1 MAVKP
6 PLRIEEPMTRPA
18 TTLGRRRFLKAVPA
32 AVAATVTIPAAL
44 RAQRG
49 ASATPP
55 KFGKDVLKCAEQIDG
70 LQFTDA
76 EEEMAVGGASRNLD
90 SYEELRQLNIPLDT
104 EPAITFRPYHS
115 QARTSGQASS
125 RPSGPAAASA
135 SRSPNNARLAVAKP
149 ARVQVS
155 ANLDDLAFEPVT
167 ALASLIESRRIT
179 STDLTNMYLD
189 RLKRY
194 GERLHCVVTLTEDL
208 ARAQAAAA
216 DREIKAGKYRGPLH
230 GIPFGVKDLFDTK
243 GIRTTWGAK
252 PYENRVAEVDA
263 TIVERLREAGGVLVA
278 KLSMGALAQGGVWFG
293 GSTRNPWSP
302 DNSSS
307 GSSAGPGAATAAGL
321 VAFAIGTETRGS
333 IISPSSTCGV
343 VGLRPTYG
351 RVSRYGAMALSWTMD
366 KIGPMCRSVED
377 CVLVFNAIHG
387 SDGRDDTV
395 IDAPFAWN
403 PDVPLS
409 SLKIGFL
416 ANEFEPNAGFGGGG
430 AGGGRGGVNPEEARR
445 RSEARSTLLKAA
457 LDVLR
462 SAGAKL
468 EPLSLPEFPANALGF
483 ILSAEAAA
491 AFDDLTRTK
500 GIDQLTEQGPGAW
513 PNTFRTSRF
522 IPAVEYI
529 RAQRARTLLNRR
541 MDAWMSDYDVFLSPS
556 GGASLGI
563 TNLTGHPAACLK
575 AGFVD
580 GLPQALMITG
590 RPYDEATVLRVALA
604 YERATKWHTMNPPLE
619 ENLRRMK
626 TDAAGQAGQA
636 GRAGRIV
643 AADGFAAEDFDW

>member
-1 MAVKP
+1 MKKST
-6 PLRIEEPMTRPA
+6 LQ
-18 TTLGRRRFLKAVPA
+18 LGRRRFLRAVPA
-32 AVAATVTIPAAL
+32 AVAATVSLPAAG

-49 ASATPP
+49 GGAPP

-70 LQFTDA
+70 LSFTDA
-76 EEEMAVGGASRNLD
+76 QGEMAVSGVSRNLD
-90 SYEELRQLNIPLDT
+90 SYEELRKLDVPLDT
-104 EPAITFRPYHS
+104 EPAVTFRPYLPG
-115 QARTSGQASS
+115 R
-125 RPSGPAAASA
+125 RPSGHST
-135 SRSPNNARLAVAKP
+135 RHARLIIGRP
-149 ARVQVS
+149 ARVQVTS
-155 ANLDDLAFEPVT
+155 SLEDLAFAPVT
-167 ALASLIESRRIT
+167 TLASLIRTRRVS
-179 STDLTNMYLD
+179 STDLTAMYLD

-194 GERLHCVVTLTEDL
+194 GDQLHCVVTLTEDL
-208 ARAQAAAA
+208 ARERAAEA
-216 DREIKAGKYRGPLH
+216 DKEIKAGKYRGPLH

-252 PYENRVAEVDA
+252 PYENRIAQVDA
-263 TIVERLREAGGVLVA
+263 TIVERLREAGAVLCA

-377 CVLVFNAIHG
+377 CAIVFNAIYG
-387 SDGRDDTV
+387 SDGRDETV
-395 IDAPFAWN
+395 VDAPFAWR
-403 PDVPLS
+403 PEAPLS
-409 SLKIGFL
+409 SLKIGYVES
-416 ANEFEPNAGFGGGG
+416 EFSAESNRGGGG
-430 AGGGRGGVNPEEARR
+430 GGGRGGLSPEDARR
-445 RSEARSTLLKAA
+445 RAEERNKLLKDA

-462 SAGAKL
+462 HAGAKL
-468 EPLSLPEFPANALGF
+468 EPMSLPEFPANALGF

-491 AFDDLTRTK
+491 AFDDLTRSK
-500 GIDQLTEQGPGAW
+500 EVDLLTEQGAGAW

-529 RAQRARTLLNRR
+529 RAQRARTLLNRQ
-541 MDAWMSDYDVFLSPS
+541 MDALMSKYDVFLTPTGS
-556 GGASLGI
+556 ASLGI

-590 RPYDEATVLRVALA
+590 RLYDEAVVLRVALA
-604 YERATKWHTMNPPLE
+604 YERATKWHTMNPTLD
-619 ENLRRMK
+619 ENLKNMK
-626 TDAAGQAGQA
+626 PTQAGLDRQE
-636 GRAGRIV
+636 GL
-643 AADGFAAEDFDW
+643 DGSEAFDW

>member
-1 MAVKP
+1 MKKTAQQ
-6 PLRIEEPMTRPA
+6 M
-18 TTLGRRRFLKAVPA
+18 GRRRFIRAVPA
-32 AVAATVTIPAAL
+32 AVAATVALPALA

-49 ASATPP
+49 GGAPP
-55 KFGKDVLKCAEQIDG
+55 TFGKDVLKCAEQIDG
-70 LQFTDA
+70 LHFTDA
-76 EEEMAVGGASRNLD
+76 EEELAVSGVSRNLD
-90 SYEELRQLNIPLDT
+90 SYEELRKLDVPLDT
-104 EPAITFRPYHS
+104 EPAMTFHPFDSRTRKRAPRPMVNLKPT
-115 QARTSGQASS
+115 AR
-125 RPSGPAAASA
+125 
-135 SRSPNNARLAVAKP
+135 P
-149 ARVQVS
+149 ARVDVPG
-155 ANLDDLAFEPVT
+155 NLEDLAFEPVT
-167 ALASLIESRRIT
+167 VLASLVESRKIS
-179 STDLTNMYLD
+179 STDLTKMYLA

-194 GERLHCVVTLTEDL
+194 GEQLHCVVTLTEDL
-208 ARAQAAAA
+208 ALAQAAAA
-216 DREIKAGKYRGPLH
+216 DQEIKAGKYRGPLH

-252 PYENRVAEVDA
+252 PYENRVAQVDA
-263 TIVERLREAGGVLVA
+263 TIVERLRDAGAVLCA

-293 GSTRNPWSP
+293 GSTRNPWAP

-351 RVSRYGAMALSWTMD
+351 RVSRYGAMALSWSMD

-377 CVLVFNAIHG
+377 CAIVFNVIYG

-395 IDAPFAWN
+395 VDAPFNWN
-403 PDVPLS
+403 PDGPLS

-416 ANEFEPNAGFGGGG
+416 ESEFSATAGGG
-430 AGGGRGGVNPEEARR
+430 GGGRGGGNPEDARR
-445 RSEARSTLLKAA
+445 RAEERNTLLKDA

-462 SAGAKL
+462 TAGAKL
-468 EPLSLPEFPANALGF
+468 EPMTLPEFPANALGF

-491 AFDDLTRTK
+491 AFDDLTRSK
-500 GIDQLTEQGPGAW
+500 EVDLLTEQGAGAW

-541 MDAWMSDYDVFLSPS
+541 MDALMSTYDVFLSPTGS
-556 GGASLGI
+556 ASLGI

-580 GLPQALMITG
+580 GAPIALMITG
-590 RPYDEATVLRVALA
+590 RLYDEANVLRVALA
-604 YERATKWHTMNPPLE
+604 YERATKWHGMHPPLE
-619 ENLRRMK
+619 DNLKRMK
-626 TDAAGQAGQA
+626 TAAAAATRQD
-636 GRAGRIV
+636 GRMAERQEGTD
-643 AADGFAAEDFDW
+643 DGFDW